1 VKPLASAV
9 IAAAIA
15 VVITTAGHHDSKQLP
30 TVPGAVNHT
39 VTQQWICAHGTRTIR
54 PPVSYTNELKRT
66 QIFALHLPG
75 SPSDYE
81 EDHLIPLSLG
91 GAPFD
96 ARNLWPEPWEQ
107 AHESDRLEVDTWR
120 RVCDGEMGVRAG
132 RQIVLSFKRRNG

>member
-1 VKPLASAV
+1 MSTMPYRGSGAQKVVDMNRNGVAALLIGTSWAITMGLIVVTPFHDNKP
-9 IAAAIA
+9 
-15 VVITTAGHHDSKQLP
+15 QLP

-39 VTQQWICAHGTRTIR
+39 VTQRWICEHGTRTIR
-54 PPVSYTNELKRT
+54 PPESYTNELKRT

-96 ARNLWPEPWEQ
+96 ARNLWPEPWGQ
-107 AHESDRLEVDTWR
+107 AH
-120 RVCDGEMGVRAG
+120 
-132 RQIVLSFKRRNG
+132 